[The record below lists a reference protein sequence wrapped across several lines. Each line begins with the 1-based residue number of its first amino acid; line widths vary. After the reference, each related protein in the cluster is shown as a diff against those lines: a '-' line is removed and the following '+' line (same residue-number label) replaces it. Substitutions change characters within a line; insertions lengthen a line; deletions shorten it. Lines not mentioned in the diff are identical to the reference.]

1 MEDQLA
7 VIFIIIIFNINGT
20 LKNNNQS
27 STTTANKLGY
37 TYILRCSAMSWLQ
50 LLSTSSIISAKV

>member
-20 LKNNNQS
+20 LKNSNQS

-37 TYILRCSAMSWLQ
+37 TYILRCSAMSWL
-50 LLSTSSIISAKV
+50 LLSISSIISAKV